1 MKKFSAILVAL
12 FAAVSV
18 LADSVNSGAVVIR
31 VVDMDYKFVE
41 GATVSLFDLKGAQ
54 IAEAET
60 NEAGLVGFYNLV
72 PGVFTVRVQYD
83 PATALVSRTILVSGG
98 VDVSVEII
106 QIPTH
111 I

>member
-18 LADSVNSGAVVIR
+18 LADSVNPGAVVIR
-31 VVDMDYKFVE
+31 VVDMDGKVVE
-41 GATVSLFDLKGAQ
+41 GATVSLYDLRGAK

-72 PGVFTVRVQYD
+72 PGVFTVRVQ
-83 PATALVSRTILVSGG
+83 
-98 VDVSVEII
+98 
-106 QIPTH
+106 
-111 I
+111 